1 MESLYLVNNIS
12 GKKSPTGWMAYVA
25 EYKSLYPDKMI
36 DYKTLMQEYIK
47 TRQNKETK

>member
-1 MESLYLVNNIS
+1 MGSLYLVNNLP

-25 EYKSLYPDKMI
+25 EYKALYPDKKI

-47 TRQNKETK
+47 TRQNKESE